1 VSTAVSSSGMPRSGG
16 RRAWLAAAGA
26 ALVVACLVPPVA
38 TLAARYVLAE
48 SVQFAVFSMAGPAL
62 IVLGAPWRV
71 LRLSRAPAA
80 APAPATRGGQ
90 AVTGPGPADRL
101 AAARRGQGSFRRAGL
116 FLLAFMALT
125 LAWRLPPLMDAL
137 ARQPILVLAQLVTLV
152 PAGLGVWLE
161 LLASPPLQ
169 PRLPR
174 PQRAAIAALAMWFTW
189 GVAYVIG
196 FHNGTVFAA
205 YGSVPGRALS
215 LVADQELS
223 VILLWAVAGLCFI
236 PVVFAAMLGWLRDG
250 DPDEELQRMVRDSGQ
265 RAVVKG
271 WGPPARNWGR
281 PPQRRHRSAG

>member
-1 VSTAVSSSGMPRSGG
+1 VSTSVSSSGVPRAGG

-48 SVQFAVFSMAGPAL
+48 SVQFAVFSMVGPAL
-62 IVLGAPWRV
+62 IVLGAPWRM
-71 LRLSRAPAA
+71 LRLSRAPAT
-80 APAPATRGGQ
+80 PAGRGGQ
-90 AVTGPGPADRL
+90 AATGSGPVDRL

-137 ARQPILVLAQLVTLV
+137 ARQPLLVLTQMVTLV

-161 LLASPPLQ
+161 LLASPPLE

-174 PQRAAIAALAMWFTW
+174 PQRAAIAAVAMWFTW

-250 DPDEELQRMVRDSGQ
+250 DPEEELQRMVRDSGQ

-271 WGPPARNWGR
+271 WGPPVRSWGR
-281 PPQRRHRSAG
+281 PPQRGRRSAG